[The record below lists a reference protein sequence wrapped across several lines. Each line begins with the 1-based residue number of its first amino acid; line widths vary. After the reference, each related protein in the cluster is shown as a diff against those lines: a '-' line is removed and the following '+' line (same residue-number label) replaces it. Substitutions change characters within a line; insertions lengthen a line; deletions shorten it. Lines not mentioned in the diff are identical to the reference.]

1 MPELIDESVNEL
13 IFLGFVRAKIQLKKM
28 IEKGL
33 PPEPSLQEPDES
45 TFHYDLAR
53 VMLGFEGPFFYYD
66 RIYFYP
72 DKKSLPRSK
81 EISGNPV
88 FKNHLIRHFI
98 YLLADDNF
106 WLKYQEAFSY
116 KAKYKKL
123 DLDQL
128 YKFDETPNIEYSD
141 QSSAERS
148 ILLRVIYTLCGI
160 NPYIDTDITT
170 FETKIIFELKK
181 LESACTRIQD
191 FLVLD
196 PTGNSFYK
204 ALDEVLSLLKKSQRS
219 IFGMFKIWRAVEEE
233 NPSQDMSSLLSLPE
247 KYESLKKENM
257 DSNYQQELMAVDLSL
272 ESIGV
277 LLKTEKWEV
286 LRGSRWKVEEVAVI
300 DSIVPGGPAEKTGKI
315 NPDDKIVKITQIE
328 ESNPSAIDVVGWRL
342 DKVVQLIR
350 GKASTRVELELIP
363 AKAEDF
369 SERKFV
375 TITREK
381 VRLEGAAAKS
391 RAEEIEMETKE
402 MKEMNDYENT
412 MVENFRKLSMELK
425 NQITGVEVDTV
436 IDIWGGSLKA
446 FNRELKD
453 RKKKGKEIIKFFI
466 GEEDLFWSSKKKL
479 IEINSAIAFLKSK
492 GIDCNLKNE
501 NRKSDF
507 SYKYINYL
515 LMKMDLD
522 LSLKKAKI
530 VLKKEDISENQMQI
544 IRI

>member
-33 PPEPSLQEPDES
+33 PPEPSLPEPDES

-181 LESACTRIQD
+181 LESACSRIQD
-191 FLVLD
+191 FLDFD
-196 PTGNSFYK
+196 PTDNSFFK

-233 NPSQDMSSLLSLPE
+233 
-247 KYESLKKENM
+247 
-257 DSNYQQELMAVDLSL
+257 
-272 ESIGV
+272 
-277 LLKTEKWEV
+277 
-286 LRGSRWKVEEVAVI
+286 
-300 DSIVPGGPAEKTGKI
+300 
-315 NPDDKIVKITQIE
+315 
-328 ESNPSAIDVVGWRL
+328 
-342 DKVVQLIR
+342 
-350 GKASTRVELELIP
+350 
-363 AKAEDF
+363 
-369 SERKFV
+369 
-375 TITREK
+375 
-381 VRLEGAAAKS
+381 
-391 RAEEIEMETKE
+391 
-402 MKEMNDYENT
+402 
-412 MVENFRKLSMELK
+412 
-425 NQITGVEVDTV
+425 
-436 IDIWGGSLKA
+436 
-446 FNRELKD
+446 
-453 RKKKGKEIIKFFI
+453 
-466 GEEDLFWSSKKKL
+466 
-479 IEINSAIAFLKSK
+479 
-492 GIDCNLKNE
+492 
-501 NRKSDF
+501 
-507 SYKYINYL
+507 
-515 LMKMDLD
+515 
-522 LSLKKAKI
+522 
-530 VLKKEDISENQMQI
+530 
-544 IRI
+544 